1 MLSLPV
7 VRRAGNRWTR
17 DGCPLPSLYFCGY
30 GCGDSS
36 VVVHGR
42 IIMSTGPSIPPSVNK
57 RKRGKGRTRAND
69 SFRAEGSVS
78 LSLCDKREELNCSG
92 WRLRT
97 SEKRYEAKPLK
108 SRFCPVTTSAD
119 GQIFNQTLI
128 ALSLTLSLRS
138 SMQRL
143 LVKTREIP
151 HFPSPRCVTLSSDT
165 HNVG

>member
-1 MLSLPV
+1 MRS
-7 VRRAGNRWTR
+7 ATKQN
-17 DGCPLPSLYFCGY
+17 
-30 GCGDSS
+30 
-36 VVVHGR
+36 
-42 IIMSTGPSIPPSVNK
+42 
-57 RKRGKGRTRAND
+57 
-69 SFRAEGSVS
+69 
-78 LSLCDKREELNCSG
+78 
-92 WRLRT
+92 
-97 SEKRYEAKPLK
+97 PLK

-165 HNVG
+165 HNVGQWGSLFKGRDTIQFRSADTPPSLSGSVDARVCTCTINACSRVSNNKCCWQRINGNAYRSRHI

>member
-1 MLSLPV
+1 MTVSEQK
-7 VRRAGNRWTR
+7 
-17 DGCPLPSLYFCGY
+17 
-30 GCGDSS
+30 
-36 VVVHGR
+36 
-42 IIMSTGPSIPPSVNK
+42 GP
-57 RKRGKGRTRAND
+57 
-69 SFRAEGSVS
+69 S

-108 SRFCPVTTSAD
+108 SRFCPVTTRAD

-165 HNVG
+165 HNVGQWGSLFKGRDTIQFRSADTPPSLSGSVDIV